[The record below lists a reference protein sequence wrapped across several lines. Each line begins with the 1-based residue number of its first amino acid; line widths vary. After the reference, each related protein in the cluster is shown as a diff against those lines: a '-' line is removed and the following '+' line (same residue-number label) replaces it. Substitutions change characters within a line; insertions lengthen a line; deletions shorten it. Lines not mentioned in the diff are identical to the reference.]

1 MRDWKIYR
9 PDSGG
14 SGASGATRQPLER
27 SRRLNVDPEVDDPQF
42 EIALD
47 MDTDQLQLMFD
58 DAVKS
63 EQRSHS
69 GPAGAASDYQ
79 EEWRKEALGAKADIA
94 ETFGP
99 WSDES
104 RVEGATYY
112 RKASRLG

>member
-27 SRRLNVDPEVDDPQF
+27 SRRLDVDPEVDDPQF

-47 MDTDQLQLMFD
+47 IDTDQLQLMFD
-58 DAVKS
+58 DAVRS
-63 EQRSHS
+63 EQPSRS
-69 GPAGAASDYQ
+69 GPSGVAADYQ
-79 EEWRKEALGAKADIA
+79 EEWRKDALRAKVDIA